1 MPNDDDVAPSQLLND
16 RSTGQPRSDAL
27 LVENT
32 PSTIG
37 KHDEM
42 NTSLDSLDLS
52 PFETDEAEKDRDA
65 EFPAKTTALENPP
78 PGEHKRQGSYFAS
91 GASLRD
97 DRSLRER
104 QLYG

>member
-78 PGEHKRQGSYFAS
+78 PGGSARKNYKS
-91 GASLRD
+91 G
-97 DRSLRER
+97 
-104 QLYG
+104 